1 MFSNSALERLPIGRG
16 AGRRRGAP
24 RRRGAGLWLVLAVV
38 PLLAS
43 ASASRALAATATEEE
58 QQAEALIREGVQ
70 LRGQDQTARALPLF
84 EKAYQLARTPR
95 TAGQLGLCELELGF
109 FAEAELYLSEAL
121 ATPNHPWIAKNR
133 TTLKRQLEAARAN
146 VGELSLT
153 VSPST
158 AEVLLDKKPAGKVGL
173 GVPVH
178 LRKGPVELEITA
190 PGYRPVQQI
199 VTIVAGKR
207 TEHSYALVPLPP
219 APTAPV
225 ADSAPP
231 VTLATSQPTT
241 STGEPGQAD
250 PRRIA
255 AWVTG
260 GAALVALT
268 LGTIEALSAAS
279 KSDDFNNHTSVVGGT
294 ALPDCTTVSLSPQ
307 CKPLKDAYDRA
318 LTLSVVGFAT
328 AGALAVASSVLF
340 VLSSSGHV
348 GNGERADVTPGFACV
363 PDLGVR
369 GLGCSLRF

>member
-1 MFSNSALERLPIGRG
+1 
-16 AGRRRGAP
+16 
-24 RRRGAGLWLVLAVV
+24 VLAVFS
-38 PLLAS
+38 LLAS
-43 ASASRALAATATEEE
+43 VRATPARAAVTEEE

-84 EKAYQLARTPR
+84 EKAYRLARTPR

-109 FAEAELYLSEAL
+109 YAEAELYLAEAL
-121 ATPNHPWIAKNR
+121 AAPNHPWIAKNR
-133 TTLKRQLEAARAN
+133 TILKRQLDTARAN

-153 VSPST
+153 VSPAT
-158 AEVLLDKKPAGKVGL
+158 AEVLVDKKPADKVGT

-178 LRKGPVELEITA
+178 LRKGPVELEISA
-190 PGYRPVQQI
+190 PGYVPVRQI

-207 TEHSYALVPLPP
+207 TEHSYALVPQPV
-219 APTAPV
+219 AVTAPV
-225 ADSAPP
+225 AESAPP
-231 VTLATSQPTT
+231 VTLAPSQPPAEAG
-241 STGEPGQAD
+241 GED

-268 LGTIEALSAAS
+268 LGTVEALNAVS
-279 KSDDFNNHTSVVGGT
+279 KRDDFNNHTSVVGGM
-294 ALPDCTTVSLSPQ
+294 ALPDCTTVSLAPQ
-307 CKPLKDAYDRA
+307 CKPLKDAYDHA
-318 LTLSVVGFAT
+318 LTLSVVGFVT
-328 AGALAVASSVLF
+328 AGALAAASSVLF

-348 GNGERADVTPGFACV
+348 SNGERAGAAPGFACV

>member
-1 MFSNSALERLPIGRG
+1 MFSKSDLQRLAIGRG
-16 AGRRRGAP
+16 AARRR
-24 RRRGAGLWLVLAVV
+24 RERCRRGAGFWIVLAVL

-43 ASASRALAATATEEE
+43 ASASRARAAGVTEEE

-84 EKAYQLARTPR
+84 EKAYRLARTPR

-109 FAEAELYLSEAL
+109 YAEAELYLSEAL

-133 TTLKRQLEAARAN
+133 MTLKRQLEVARAN

-158 AEVLLDKKPAGKVGL
+158 AAVLLDRKPTDKVGL

-190 PGYRPVQQI
+190 PGYQPVRQI
-199 VTIVAGKR
+199 ITIVAGKR

-219 APTAPV
+219 VPTAPV

-231 VTLATSQPTT
+231 VTLASSEPPAH
-241 STGEPGQAD
+241 TGEPD

-268 LGTIEALSAAS
+268 LGTVEAINAS
-279 KSDDFNNHTSVVGGT
+279 GKSDDFNNHTSVVGGT

-348 GNGERADVTPGFACV
+348 GNGERAGVAPGFACV